1 MSCFK
6 IFLNVFFIQI
16 DLTNS
21 IHIYLYA
28 FYNIHRF
35 KAALQKCMNPHYNLE
50 GSVMH
55 FKNVHIQITQ

>member
-1 MSCFK
+1 M
-6 IFLNVFFIQI
+6 VFFIQI

-55 FKNVHIQITQ
+55 FRNVHIQITQ